1 MKITAKTL
9 SIPPYISTS
18 WKNIIALQVKNGELC
33 ITLTDNEI
41 VKIPG
46 LSAELIEE
54 VFMAHSTH
62 LEQESRMEAR
72 GRELLLPPQAP
83 PPFIQAL
90 MASDNQNMGQMRFG
104 FSTLDETGHMMQH
117 NPAQSDAPD
126 IPFEILQK
134 IAAIA
139 KIVAPDDSDVLPKP
153 EPHCNCMHCQLSRA
167 IHGDTIETSEPTALD
182 LPQAELPYT
191 PWEVKQVEEKLYLV
205 TNKEAPH
212 EQYNVFLGEPVG
224 CTCGVNGCAH
234 ILAVLR
240 S

>member
-1 MKITAKTL
+1 MRITAKSL

-18 WKNIIALQVKNGELC
+18 WNNIIALQVKNGELC
-33 ITLTDNEI
+33 LTLADNEI
-41 VKIPG
+41 VKIPN
-46 LSAELIEE
+46 LTNELIEE
-54 VFMAHSTH
+54 VFLAHSNY
-62 LEQESRMEAR
+62 LEHESRIENR
-72 GRELLLPPQAP
+72 GRELSFPPQAP

-90 MASDNQNMGQMRFG
+90 MASDHQNMGQMRFG
-104 FSTLDETGHMMQH
+104 FSTLDDAGHMMQH

-167 IHGDTIETSEPTALD
+167 IHGDTIEAVESITVEHA
-182 LPQAELPYT
+182 QEELPYT
-191 PWEVKQVEEKLYLV
+191 PWEVKQLEDKLYLV
-205 TNKEAPH
+205 TNKEEPN

-224 CTCGVNGCAH
+224 CTCGVNGCKH
-234 ILAVLR
+234 ILTVLR